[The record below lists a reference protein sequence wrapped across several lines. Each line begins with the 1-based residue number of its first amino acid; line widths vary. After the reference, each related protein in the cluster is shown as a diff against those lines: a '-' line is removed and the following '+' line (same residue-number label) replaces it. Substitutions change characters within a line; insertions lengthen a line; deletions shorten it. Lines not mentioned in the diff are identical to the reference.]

1 MLGRAHGTAAP
12 QLSEKQSMHFLP
24 LRAGCLLLLLLA
36 TPALS
41 QVLPAEPGR
50 EGCWRRVYDAAHLAS
65 HPRQSVAEMTFFL
78 RVKAY
83 DAKGNEIARNP
94 DHFFYNFALA
104 AKRRGEVKA
113 RVTSGDCS
121 GEAAMQCVV
130 DCDGGGAVI
139 ERAPKGD
146 GLVLKLEGEGIAFGN
161 DCDTRR
167 GTFLAPGADDKT
179 FLLEAQPIAACTAL
193 ERNGLGE

>member
-1 MLGRAHGTAAP
+1 MR
-12 QLSEKQSMHFLP
+12 SFLP
-24 LRAGCLLLLLLA
+24 RAVACALVLLAFA
-36 TPALS
+36 TPALA
-41 QVLPAEPGR
+41 QILPAEAGR
-50 EGCWRRVYDAAHLAS
+50 KGCWRRVYDAAHLAS

-83 DAKGNEIARNP
+83 DAKGNEVARNP
-94 DHFFYNFALA
+94 DHLFYNFALGV
-104 AKRRGEVKA
+104 KRRGEAKA

-130 DCDGGGAVI
+130 DCDGGGAMI
-139 ERAPKGD
+139 ERAPKCD

-161 DCDTRR
+161 DCDTFR
-167 GTFLAPGADDKT
+167 GTFLAPGADDKI

>member
-1 MLGRAHGTAAP
+1 MPRRALACA
-12 QLSEKQSMHFLP
+12 SI
-24 LRAGCLLLLLLA
+24 LLA
-36 TPALS
+36 LAVS
-41 QVLPAEPGR
+41 ARAQILPPEGGR
-50 EGCWRRVYDAAHLAS
+50 KGCSRRVYDTAHLAS

-83 DAKGNEIARNP
+83 DAKGNEVARNP
-94 DHFFYNFALA
+94 DHVFYNFALA
-104 AKRRGEVKA
+104 AKRRGEARA
-113 RVTSGDCS
+113 RVTSGDCT

-139 ERAPKGD
+139 ERAPKGE

-161 DCDTRR
+161 DCDTDR

-179 FLLEAQPIAACTAL
+179 FLLEAQPAEACAALA
-193 ERNGLGE
+193 RDGLGE